1 LKLSRLLLVTT
12 FVVLTMALVMAPTAS
27 MVTAQDGPTPQV
39 IVITATPEGAT
50 DAGAGTPADQPTAAA
65 ADPNATPVPREF
77 EALRAARAVLQKK
90 IGGNLTYVTSW
101 TWDLLLFPDSMLG
114 CPPSGETPLKG
125 DTAGYKITIQPLGN
139 ANIYELRVT
148 YDLKQVFD
156 CGTAGTA
163 PGGSQ
168 LPGGGTIVNLGAFE
182 LGGHALDLSAATA
195 AVMKSADMKWVKRQV
210 QAGDGNALNYI
221 AQAKANGFKILLSV
235 VGDKNAVTT
244 PAYQATYAEVVGSLA
259 ASGAD
264 AIEVWNEMNL
274 DREWPTGQISG
285 ASYVQLLS
293 KAYAAIKAKN
303 PNAIVIS
310 GAPSPTGAAG
320 PGGKTDAYWND
331 DVYMADMAAAGAGN
345 YLDCVGLHY
354 NEGIVSPTQA
364 SGDPRG
370 GYPTYFF
377 STMLQRGLASFPG
390 KSACW
395 TEIGFLSPEG
405 YGPLPAGF
413 AWAKDTSV
421 AEHAQWLAEAAV
433 ASANSGRVK
442 LMIVWNVDFPFYTG
456 SDPVAGFAIIR
467 PGGGCPACA
476 TLANVIP

>member
-1 LKLSRLLLVTT
+1 
-12 FVVLTMALVMAPTAS
+12 MGLVMAPAAT

-39 IVITATPEGAT
+39 IVITATPQGESGGDTAPV
-50 DAGAGTPADQPTAAA
+50 AQPTA

-90 IGGNLTYVTSW
+90 IGGNLTYVTAW

-114 CPPSGETPLKG
+114 CPPAGETPLKG
-125 DTAGYKITIQPLGN
+125 DTAGYKITIQPLGSTT
-139 ANIYELRVT
+139 IYELRVT

-156 CGTAGTA
+156 CGTAGSA
-163 PGGSQ
+163 PNGSA
-168 LPGGGTIVNLGAFE
+168 LPGGGTIVNLGSFE
-182 LGGHALDLSAATA
+182 LGGQALDLSANTA
-195 AVMKSADMKWVKRQV
+195 SIMKSAKMKWVKRQV

-221 AQAKANGFKILLSV
+221 AQAKSNGFKILLSV
-235 VGDKNAVTT
+235 LGDKNSVTNPT
-244 PAYQATYAEVVGSLA
+244 YQQQYADVVGGLA
-259 ASGAD
+259 KSGAD

-293 KAYAAIKAKN
+293 KAYASIKAN
-303 PNAIVIS
+303 NGSTIVIS

-331 DVYMADMAAAGAGN
+331 DVFMADMAAAGAGN

-354 NEGIVSPTQA
+354 NEGIVSPTTT
-364 SGDPRG
+364 SGDSRG

-390 KSACW
+390 KQACF
-395 TEIGFLSPEG
+395 TELGFLSPEG

-413 AWAKDTSV
+413 AWAANTSV

-442 LMIVWNVDFPFYTG
+442 LMIVWNVDFPYYTG
-456 SDPVAGFAIIR
+456 SDPVAGYAIIR

-476 TLANVIP
+476 TLASVMP

>member
-1 LKLSRLLLVTT
+1 LVTSLA
-12 FVVLTMALVMAPTAS
+12 VVLTMGLVMAPVATT
-27 MVTAQDGPTPQV
+27 VTAQGDQTPQV
-39 IVITATPEGAT
+39 IVITATPAGTDSGTT
-50 DAGAGTPADQPTAAA
+50 DAQPTAAS
-65 ADPNATPVPREF
+65 DPNATPVPREF

-90 IGGNLTYVTSW
+90 IGGNLTYVQNW

-114 CPPSGETPLKG
+114 CPPSGETPLQG
-125 DTAGYKITIQPLGN
+125 ETAGYKITIQPLGN

-156 CGTAGTA
+156 CGIAGSA
-163 PGGSQ
+163 PSGGAP
-168 LPGGGTIVNLGAFE
+168 LPGGGTITNLGAFE
-182 LGGHALDLSAATA
+182 LGGHALDLSANTA
-195 AVMKSADMKWVKRQV
+195 ATMKSADMKWVKRQV

-221 AQAKANGFKILLSV
+221 AQAKQHGFKILLSV
-235 VGDKNAVTT
+235 VGDKNSVTNE
-244 PAYQATYAEVVGSLA
+244 AYQNSYAEVVGSLA

-285 ASYVQLLS
+285 ASYVKLLS
-293 KAYAAIKAKN
+293 KAYTAIKAKN
-303 PNAIVIS
+303 PNVIVIS
-310 GAPSPTGAAG
+310 GAPAPTGAAG

-331 DVYMADMAAAGAGN
+331 DVYMADMAAAGAAN

-354 NEGIVSPTQA
+354 NEGIVSPTTT
-364 SGDPRG
+364 SGDSRG

-377 STMLQRGLASFPG
+377 SSMLQRGLASFPG
-390 KSACW
+390 KMACW
-395 TEIGFLSPEG
+395 TELGFLSPDG

-413 AWAKDTSV
+413 AWAANTSV

-442 LMIVWNVDFPFYTG
+442 LMIVWNVDFPFYSG
-456 SDPVAGFAIIR
+456 SDPVGGYAILR
-467 PGGGCPACA
+467 PGGGCPACQA
-476 TLANVIP
+476 LANVMP